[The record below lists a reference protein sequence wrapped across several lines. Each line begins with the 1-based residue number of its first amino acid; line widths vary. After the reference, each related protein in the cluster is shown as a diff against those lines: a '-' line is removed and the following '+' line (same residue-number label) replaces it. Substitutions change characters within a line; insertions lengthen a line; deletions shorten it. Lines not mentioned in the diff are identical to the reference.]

1 MHDHNHAAT
10 NYNRAFAVGVALN
23 LGFVL
28 IEAGC
33 GWYGNSLALLADAG
47 HNLSDV
53 LGLLLAW
60 GASYLSAWR
69 PAQRHTYGLRRSSI
83 LAALGNA
90 LLLLVAVGAIAWEA
104 IGRFADPAPVSGG
117 LVIAVAAAGVV
128 INTITAL
135 LFVSGGHDLN
145 IRGAFLHM
153 AADAAVSLGV
163 VIAGVLVWWTQAAW
177 IDPAIGLVIAGVIT
191 WGTWGLFL
199 QSMNLSLDAVPEN
212 IEPAAVRTYL
222 AALPGVTQVHDLHIW
237 AMSTT
242 ETALTVHLVRPDA
255 QIDDDWLA
263 EIAHQ
268 LHDRFSIE
276 HATIQLE
283 NGRGS
288 AECPLAVHE

>member
-1 MHDHNHAAT
+1 
-10 NYNRAFAVGVALN
+10 
-23 LGFVL
+23 
-28 IEAGC
+28 
-33 GWYGNSLALLADAG
+33 
-47 HNLSDV
+47 
-53 LGLLLAW
+53 
-60 GASYLSAWR
+60 
-69 PAQRHTYGLRRSSI
+69 
-83 LAALGNA
+83 
-90 LLLLVAVGAIAWEA
+90 
-104 IGRFADPAPVSGG
+104 
-117 LVIAVAAAGVV
+117 
-128 INTITAL
+128 
-135 LFVSGGHDLN
+135 
-145 IRGAFLHM
+145 
-153 AADAAVSLGV
+153 
-163 VIAGVLVWWTQAAW
+163 LVWWTQAAW

-283 NGRGS
+283 NGLGS

>member
-1 MHDHNHAAT
+1 
-10 NYNRAFAVGVALN
+10 
-23 LGFVL
+23 
-28 IEAGC
+28 
-33 GWYGNSLALLADAG
+33 
-47 HNLSDV
+47 
-53 LGLLLAW
+53 
-60 GASYLSAWR
+60 
-69 PAQRHTYGLRRSSI
+69 LRRSSI

-153 AADAAVSLGV
+153 AADAVVSLGV

-283 NGRGS
+283 NGLGS